1 MWALP
6 LRTLLSPCLTHV
18 PALTHLHSTTFL
30 ASGFLFNTKDS
41 LWRGSHFNLI
51 RSWPVLM
58 PMWSDIDVLSQ
69 PFVSYPDVHD
79 TIWYLAAVASVRRGA
94 RDALEL
100 SAYIQDTEGKA

>member
-1 MWALP
+1 
-6 LRTLLSPCLTHV
+6 
-18 PALTHLHSTTFL
+18 
-30 ASGFLFNTKDS
+30 
-41 LWRGSHFNLI
+41 
-51 RSWPVLM
+51 M